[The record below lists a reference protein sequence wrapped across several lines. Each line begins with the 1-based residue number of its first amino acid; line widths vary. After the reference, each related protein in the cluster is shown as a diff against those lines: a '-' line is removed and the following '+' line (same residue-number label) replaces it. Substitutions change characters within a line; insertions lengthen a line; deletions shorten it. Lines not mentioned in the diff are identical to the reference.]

1 MNKLIKLK
9 ILLILIML
17 IELCVFSF
25 VFFVV
30 IPNHIQNDEEMN
42 MWFMLFIVVF
52 ILFSNMFLNVKFYE
66 IFEKIF
72 YEKKNEFEV

>member
-1 MNKLIKLK
+1 MSKLKLK

>member
-1 MNKLIKLK
+1 MSKLKLK

-17 IELCVFSF
+17 TEFCVFSF

-42 MWFMLFIVVF
+42 MWLMLFIVVF